1 MTFEE
6 WWARRLGEDTA
17 DIGPMCDAPVTKRQ
31 ARIIFSA
38 GAWTERER
46 CAGIADAYCHCEE
59 HYTERGLVDPTC
71 DCHAIADDIRGC
83 K

>member
-6 WWARRLGEDTA
+6 WWARRLAGGTA
-17 DIGPMCDAPVTKRQ
+17 RIGPLCDAPVTKRQ

-46 CAGIADAYCHCEE
+46 CVQEAYEVITTLSSRELAEDVVAFIRNQECE
-59 HYTERGLVDPTC
+59 
-71 DCHAIADDIRGC
+71 
-83 K
+83 